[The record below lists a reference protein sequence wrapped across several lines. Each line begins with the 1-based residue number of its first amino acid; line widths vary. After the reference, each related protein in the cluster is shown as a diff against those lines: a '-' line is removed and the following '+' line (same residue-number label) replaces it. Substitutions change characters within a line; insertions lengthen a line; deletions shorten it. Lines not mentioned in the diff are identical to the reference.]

1 VYTNHTFILY
11 LFRIYVVVVIAGGK
25 RERER
30 GREGGRE
37 GERERKR
44 ERERERER
52 ERRKTFKCFLSA
64 GPEYLSTE
72 PQPLHSFWVPSHRV
86 TKEIKYKNE
95 RKAGSGG
102 AHP

>member
-52 ERRKTFKCFLSA
+52 E
-64 GPEYLSTE
+64 
-72 PQPLHSFWVPSHRV
+72 
-86 TKEIKYKNE
+86 
-95 RKAGSGG
+95 
-102 AHP
+102 